1 LVIHLGMETLE
12 MSAMVD
18 LNNASD
24 PYRVAIHR
32 QAELDAITSPAF
44 RAAIEDAGIELLTYL
59 NIVKAS
65 GLDSMTPPE
74 DLTSYSSSFVE
85 EN

>member
-1 LVIHLGMETLE
+1 IHLGMETPE

-44 RAAIEDAGIELLTYL
+44 RTAIKEAGIELVTYKD
-59 NIVKAS
+59 IVR
-65 GLDSMTPPE
+65 GLGLESMSPPD

-85 EN
+85 ED